1 MPNNYYLSLDDIQD
15 NLVVIKINQTYKPGI
30 SAEALYDYTRGIW
43 RRKIESVSIA
53 DYALCVVYGEVKE
66 VYEIDGWM
74 PATKAVF
81 KTRTCDPERCSK
93 RIAFVG
99 RVADDKIRN
108 RYIGRS
114 VAKLYKYGEASPVK
128 MFLKSAKI

>member
-1 MPNNYYLSLDDIQD
+1 MDNEYSLSLEDIKD
-15 NLVVIKINQTYKPGI
+15 NLVVIKINQTYRDGMSK
-30 SAEALYDYTRGIW
+30 EELYDYTRGIW

-53 DYALCVVYGEVKE
+53 DYALCVVYGIVKE

-81 KTRTCDPERCSK
+81 KTRECDPERCAR

-99 RVADDKIRN
+99 RIANDTVRN
-108 RYIGRS
+108 RYIGKS
-114 VAKLYKYGEASPVK
+114 VANLYKFGEADPVK
-128 MFLKSAKI
+128 IFLKNTQ